1 MKRIF
6 LYLLTMLTVMFSVSC
21 FAHTMPESE
30 LYLRG
35 VGPKTTLAQVKT
47 IYGEPAKKDA
57 FKGDGVRV
65 VTYVY
70 SPLFEVFGR
79 TYAEDTSPEEQLTV
93 VGYSVK
99 DKNITT
105 ASGFAVE
112 MPYQAVVKKFGPGE
126 KFTDYDG
133 RIGYI
138 YSFNS
143 GMTTLTF
150 YVDKN
155 NIISEINMGTD
166 F

>member
-1 MKRIF
+1 MKRII
-6 LYLLTMLTVMFSVSC
+6 LSLLTMLTVMFSVSC

-30 LYLRG
+30 LFLRG
-35 VGPKTTLAQVKT
+35 IGPKTTLAQVKS

-65 VTYVY
+65 VTYIY
-70 SPLFEVFGR
+70 SPLFKVIGR
-79 TYAEDTSPEEQLTV
+79 TYAEDTSPEENIKV

-105 ASGFAVE
+105 PSGFAAG
-112 MPYQAVVKKFGPGE
+112 MPYRAVDEKFGPGE

-150 YVDKN
+150 FVDKN
-155 NIISEINMGTD
+155 DLISEINLGTD

>member
-1 MKRIF
+1 MKRII
-6 LYLLTMLTVMFSVSC
+6 LSLLTMLTVMFSVSC

-30 LYLRG
+30 LFLRG
-35 VGPKTTLAQVKT
+35 IGPETTLAQVKS

-65 VTYVY
+65 VTYIY
-70 SPLFEVFGR
+70 SPLFEVIGR
-79 TYAEDTSPEEQLTV
+79 TYAEDTSPEENIKV

-105 ASGFAVE
+105 PSGFAAG

-143 GMTTLTF
+143 GVTTLTF

-155 NIISEINMGTD
+155 EIISEINLGTD